1 MWTVSCRTAP
11 GSRKC
16 LPELQPASSL
26 NLGNSAGCI
35 PGMAEK
41 KIRIPDD
48 WIVDLYVPAGIPFVC
63 AKDDSLRPIRN
74 YYMGD
79 PEEIL

>member
-1 MWTVSCRTAP
+1 
-11 GSRKC
+11 
-16 LPELQPASSL
+16 
-26 NLGNSAGCI
+26 
-35 PGMAEK
+35 MAEK